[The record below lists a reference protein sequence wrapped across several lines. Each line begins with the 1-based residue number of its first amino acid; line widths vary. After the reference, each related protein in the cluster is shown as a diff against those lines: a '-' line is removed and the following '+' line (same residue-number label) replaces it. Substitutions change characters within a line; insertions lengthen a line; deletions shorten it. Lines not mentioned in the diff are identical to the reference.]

1 MKNLFIINKEEKNR
15 ILNLH
20 ETATKRHY
28 LSEQPIQSSGA
39 YQVDDSDIDPNL
51 VAKYEQPQV
60 GPQNLQDT
68 TGTIIK
74 QGGGNDPYVYA
85 KLGNDYYYA
94 KASDGDNPNW
104 VLAKKEKAIN
114 SIKSIIFNEKVP
126 NIKTKTPP
134 KKGDGNK
141 KPPIPKKEDD
151 NKKPPIP
158 KKEGGRQLNI
168 NKVYCSVKNGLIT
181 IGNYKNIKWV
191 DYVKEWNILPTEIG
205 IAKKSCPKKPQK
217 KTTTG
222 SAKISPK
229 LKELGFTIDFND
241 FDKNKGYYVTKC
253 VQKQCS
259 EFTGDMLGTTF
270 GDAWHAAEQLNVK
283 LNVNPSTVNKMT
295 NLFNKINQSGEIP
308 KLDKKTN
315 FDSEAKEII
324 YDLIP
329 NQSSFQNLPIGTV
342 VGLYFPLSSNYD
354 LAFFQGAIGKTR
366 TSKGKLVDVIAYPYF
381 CKNVNDCKDTVWSQ
395 NDLGK
400 KNKFVAGNT
409 LKSGKSFAPVTHLG
423 FIGYKD
429 KNGVPYVVH
438 AIHNQVFA
446 YPTNKLGDGM
456 KIVWSEKS

>member
-1 MKNLFIINKEEKNR
+1 MKNLFIINEEEKNR

-28 LSEQPIQSSGA
+28 LSEQPYLDM
-39 YQVDDSDIDPNL
+39 YQPV
-51 VAKYEQPQV
+51 QPDVV
-60 GPQNLQDT
+60 GPQGPQTLLDA
-68 TGTIIK
+68 GAIVK
-74 QGGGNDPYVYA
+74 QGDYGDPYIYA
-85 KLGNDYYYA
+85 KLGDYYYFA
-94 KASDGDNPNW
+94 KASEGYNPNW
-104 VLAKKEKAIN
+104 RLAKKENAIIN
-114 SIKSIIFNEKVP
+114 IKSKIFNKEIPVDT
-126 NIKTKTPP
+126 IITPP
-134 KKGDGNK
+134 KDNTGGNTNTGDKNNK
-141 KPPIPKKEDD
+141 KIIPPKD
-151 NKKPPIP
+151 NT
-158 KKEGGRQLNI
+158 ERQTNI
-168 NKVYCSVKNGLIT
+168 TKVYCSVKNGLIT
-181 IGNYKNIKWV
+181 IGTYKNIKWI
-191 DYVKEWNILPTEIG
+191 DYVKKWNILPTEIG
-205 IAKKSCPKKPQK
+205 IAKKSCPKKPQT

-222 SAKISPK
+222 SDKISPK

-241 FDKNKGYYVTKC
+241 FNKNKGYYVTKC

-324 YDLIP
+324 YNLIP

-342 VGLYFPLSSNYD
+342 VGLYYPLSSNYD

-381 CKNVNDCKDTVWSQ
+381 CKNVNDCKDTAWSQ